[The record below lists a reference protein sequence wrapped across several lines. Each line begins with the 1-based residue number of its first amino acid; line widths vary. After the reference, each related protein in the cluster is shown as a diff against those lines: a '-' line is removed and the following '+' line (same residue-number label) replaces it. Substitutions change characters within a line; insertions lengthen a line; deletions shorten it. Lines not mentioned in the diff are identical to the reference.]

1 MQEKHENLLD
11 MINKLKSDVE
21 KGKEKSAQQKAHI
34 RDLQQVWFFPLFLC
48 WLFFSSHTSC
58 QQLFLF
64 FCLYFCFFVIR
75 PFFLRSDEFG
85 RRSFMWGWHRSFLWG
100 WHRSFEWV
108 RSSFVHARTTSV
120 VRMSSFVVLSC
131 KGDITRSDESVRRSF
146 LRGWHR
152 SFRWVRS
159 SFVHA
164 FVVVV
169 VVVFI
174 VAVAAVT
181 EPSYLAWTYFVWML

>member
-85 RRSFMWGWHRSFLWG
+85 RRSFLWG
-100 WHRSFEWV
+100 WHRSFGWV

-120 VRMSSFVVLSC
+120 VRMSSFLVLPC

>member
-1 MQEKHENLLD
+1 MQEKHENFLD

-34 RDLQQVWFFPLFLC
+34 RDLQQVWFSLFFC

-64 FCLYFCFFVIR
+64 FCWYFCFFVIR
-75 PFFLRSDEFG
+75 PFFLRSGEFG
-85 RRSFMWGWHRSFLWG
+85 RRSFLLG
-100 WHRSFEWV
+100 WHRSFECV
-108 RSSFVHARTTSV
+108 RSSFVHPRTTSV

-131 KGDITRSDESVRRSF
+131 KGDIARSDEFVRRSF

-169 VVVFI
+169 VFV

-181 EPSYLAWTYFVWML
+181 EPSYLAWTYFVWMLWLNDIFFM

>member
-1 MQEKHENLLD
+1 MKISWTWSTNSSQTLR
-11 MINKLKSDVE
+11 
-21 KGKEKSAQQKAHI
+21 KEKKRVHSRKLTSGI
-34 RDLQQVWFFPLFLC
+34 YNRSGFFPFSYVDFFL
-48 WLFFSSHTSC
+48 LLMLAASNFFY
-58 QQLFLF
+58 FLF
-64 FCLYFCFFVIR
+64 IFCFFVIR

-85 RRSFMWGWHRSFLWG
+85 RRSFLWG

-169 VVVFI
+169 VVFI